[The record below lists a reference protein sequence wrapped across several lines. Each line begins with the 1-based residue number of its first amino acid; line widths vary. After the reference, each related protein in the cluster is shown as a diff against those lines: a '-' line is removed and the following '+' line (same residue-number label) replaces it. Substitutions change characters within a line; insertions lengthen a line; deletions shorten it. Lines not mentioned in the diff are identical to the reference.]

1 MYKNNDRDP
10 FIELLKICTL
20 MLVCGVMLIII
31 TILFASFDY
40 LLHYP

>member
-1 MYKNNDRDP
+1 MRNDNNRDP
-10 FIELLKICTL
+10 VIELLKICTL
-20 MLVCGVMLIII
+20 MLVCGVVLMII